1 MPDMTLDS
9 LAERRET
16 ICKEIAAIKTMRR
29 GSFCEWH
36 YNETLKDGTVRR
48 RGPFYK
54 ITRKNS
60 KNKTVSLTVP
70 KERKEQMQ
78 KEAENYRRFRELAD
92 EYACVCERIAILLP
106 ESKRE
111 SGEER

>member
-1 MPDMTLDS
+1 MVDWISDS
-9 LAERRET
+9 LNERRIL
-16 ICKEIAAIKTMRR
+16 ICEEIASIKTMRR

-54 ITRKNS
+54 ITSKGE

-78 KEAENYRRFRELAD
+78 TEVENHRRFRELAD
-92 EYACVCERIAILLP
+92 EYADVCERIADL
-106 ESKRE
+106 
-111 SGEER
+111 SGRGRK

>member
-1 MPDMTLDS
+1 MPDLTLDS
-9 LAERRET
+9 LAEHRET
-16 ICKEIAAIKTMRR
+16 ICREIAVIKTMRR

-54 ITRKNS
+54 ITSKGG

-78 KEAENYRRFRELAD
+78 AEVENYRRFRELAD
-92 EYACVCERIAILLP
+92 EYVDVCERIAVLSDRG
-106 ESKRE
+106 SK
-111 SGEER
+111 